1 LLLSWVH
8 DLFFEVVFL
17 ILCGEMSIGDD
28 QEISLEVRNPPLLVR
43 IRSPS
48 QIRIKKVRWM
58 LLEA

>member
-1 LLLSWVH
+1 
-8 DLFFEVVFL
+8 
-17 ILCGEMSIGDD
+17 MSIGDD

>member
-28 QEISLEVRNPPLLVR
+28 QEISLEVGNPSLLVR
-43 IRSPS
+43 IRSSS